1 MPTLTSVAAALAVA
15 MVLAGIPL
23 AYWLV
28 RDFLDAVEDEKLRER
43 NRRRI
48 ESYYLNRLNRGDD
61 E

>member
-1 MPTLTSVAAALAVA
+1 VAAALAVA

>member
-15 MVLAGIPL
+15 MVLASIPL

-28 RDFLDAVEDEKLRER
+28 RDFLDAAEDEKLRER

-48 ESYYLNRLNRGDD
+48 ESYYLNRGDD

>member
-1 MPTLTSVAAALAVA
+1 VAAALAVA
-15 MVLAGIPL
+15 MVLASIPL